1 MAKLTTQ
8 DLEGI
13 RNAQKDR
20 LAFKDKTYL
29 LLCGGTGCHATG
41 AIRVKDAL
49 VAAIAEKGLTD
60 KVQVIETGCNGFCAL
75 GPLLVVH
82 PGDIF
87 YEKLAVDD
95 MPELVE
101 SHLINGKPVERLL
114 YKDPVSKA
122 KIAAQTKIPFF
133 AHQMPRALRNKGLID
148 PESIDEYIG
157 RDGYIGV
164 AKALFDMTPQQIIQE
179 MKISGMRGRG
189 GAGFPTGVKWD
200 FASQS
205 ADPVK
210 YVLCNADEG
219 DPGAF
224 MDRSILEA
232 DPHAVLEGM
241 IIAAKAIDAHKG
253 YIYARTEYPLAI
265 KRLGLAIEQAKEYGL
280 LGDNILGSELC
291 FDIEIYQGAGA
302 FRLRRRDR
310 PDALHRGQAGH
321 AASASALSGP

>member
-20 LAFKDKTYL
+20 LEFKDKTYL

-82 PGDIF
+82 PGDVF
-87 YEKLAVDD
+87 YQKLSVDD

-101 SHLINGKPVERLL
+101 SHLINGKPVVRLL

-164 AKALFDMTPQQIIQE
+164 AKALFDMTPQQIIEE

-205 ADPVK
+205 ADSVK

-232 DPHAVLEGM
+232 
-241 IIAAKAIDAHKG
+241 
-253 YIYARTEYPLAI
+253 
-265 KRLGLAIEQAKEYGL
+265 
-280 LGDNILGSELC
+280 
-291 FDIEIYQGAGA
+291 
-302 FRLRRRDR
+302 
-310 PDALHRGQAGH
+310 
-321 AASASALSGP
+321 